1 MKNLIQILVGLIISA
16 MLFSCAHTNDLAKHN
31 VQGSTMHFKEV
42 VKPAAKSVLIER
54 SSSTDTKKSKK
65 TEDVVL
71 GILTSIGTGFI
82 EADKQNKLEE
92 AIDTKDMLHSIAGKL
107 SESINSYLDVAAV
120 EKISDKPDYFCS
132 VVLEEVKL
140 LMSNNSVSLYVHST
154 ASITKRTTGEMV
166 WENSETKTIPL
177 EDNTGNTTKNK
188 SLENVFSAIQL
199 AALDP
204 NQIKKLVEDAAD
216 DVGTYMAETLRED
229 VVEANKEKLG
239 KK

>member
-1 MKNLIQILVGLIISA
+1 
-16 MLFSCAHTNDLAKHN
+16 
-31 VQGSTMHFKEV
+31 
-42 VKPAAKSVLIER
+42 
-54 SSSTDTKKSKK
+54 
-65 TEDVVL
+65 
-71 GILTSIGTGFI
+71 
-82 EADKQNKLEE
+82 
-92 AIDTKDMLHSIAGKL
+92 
-107 SESINSYLDVAAV
+107 
-120 EKISDKPDYFCS
+120 
-132 VVLEEVKL
+132 LEEVKL

>member
-1 MKNLIQILVGLIISA
+1 MKNLIQILIVLIISS

-54 SSSTDTKKSKK
+54 SSTDTKKSKK
-65 TEDVVL
+65 NEDVVL
-71 GILTSIGTGFI
+71 DILTSVGTGFI

-92 AIDTKDMLHSIAGKL
+92 AIDTKDMLHSIAEKL
-107 SESINSYLDVAAV
+107 SESINSYLDVTAV
-120 EKISDKPDYFCS
+120 EQISDKPDYFCS

-154 ASITKRTTGEMV
+154 ASITKRTTGEMI

-229 VVEANKEKLG
+229 VVDANKEKLG

>member
-1 MKNLIQILVGLIISA
+1 MKNLFQVLVVLAISA
-16 MLFSCAHTNDLAKHN
+16 IMFSCAHTNDLAKYN

-71 GILTSIGTGFI
+71 GILTSVGTGII
-82 EADKQNKLEE
+82 EADKQSKLEE
-92 AIDTKDMLHSIAGKL
+92 AIDTKELLHSIAEKL
-107 SESINSYLDVAAV
+107 SESINSYLDVTSV
-120 EKISDKPDYFCS
+120 EKTSDKPDYFCA

-140 LMSNNSVSLYVHST
+140 LMNNNSVSLYVHST

-188 SLENVFSAIQL
+188 SLENVFSAVQL

-229 VVEANKEKLG
+229 VVKANKEKLE